1 MDEYRT
7 ELEGDVVGS
16 GYGYISGGNWFSDIG
31 HGISHA
37 AHAAGKEISHLAHEA
52 GEEHDKSVDWVNK
65 NVRDPVDKF
74 WKSTLSRHIFGADQY
89 QGLDPSRD
97 DYDPTLGKYCKGV
110 EKDHADKFEAFKNKN
125 DDAFDK
131 MKKHIDDTKDRM
143 AEMRMHHEA
152 QFAVQAQQAS
162 EGDSG
167 GEGYNPYS
175 GSQSHGGEGGQEGGG
190 YEEEYGYIAGG
201 NFPENP
207 MGPHSW
213 DPNAAKPSGSPGAIP
228 EHKPEPELTPE
239 QKKAKEAADA
249 REDKAKMICGQSW
262 NPFSGNQGAFRPGAL
277 SCKGM
282 DECDKKFKDR
292 HDKNVHNYTAFAKA
306 RVQQMVHDMHDDL
319 NKNLAEHH
327 AASAVAL
334 ATQAAAGPS
343 GDPGLSPYS

>member
-1 MDEYRT
+1 MENPRTMDEYRA

-65 NVRDPVDKF
+65 NVGDPFNKF

-110 EKDHADKFEAFKNKN
+110 EKDHADKFEAFKKKN
-125 DDAFDK
+125 EDAFDK

-143 AEMRMHHEA
+143 AAQRMHDHDA

-167 GEGYNPYS
+167 DSEGYNPYS

-190 YEEEYGYIAGG
+190 H
-201 NFPENP
+201 NFLPNHSNP
-207 MGPHSW
+207 CT
-213 DPNAAKPSGSPGAIP
+213 
-228 EHKPEPELTPE
+228 LR
-239 QKKAKEAADA
+239 Q
-249 REDKAKMICGQSW
+249 
-262 NPFSGNQGAFRPGAL
+262 
-277 SCKGM
+277 
-282 DECDKKFKDR
+282 
-292 HDKNVHNYTAFAKA
+292 YT
-306 RVQQMVHDMHDDL
+306 
-319 NKNLAEHH
+319 
-327 AASAVAL
+327 
-334 ATQAAAGPS
+334 T
-343 GDPGLSPYS
+343 